1 MTVQE
6 AMQHHYELCERIK
19 RLADYEQAINNVY
32 AVCGTKDIVN
42 DGINNTILNGQFSPF
57 DVVAHISSVASAFLT
72 SDMPVTPE
80 MLHAGIDYAVEK
92 LKHTNGGVIAPL
104 KINPDDLPPNER
116 HN

>member
-42 DGINNTILNGQFSPF
+42 DGINNAIIAL
-57 DVVAHISSVASAFLT
+57 
-72 SDMPVTPE
+72 
-80 MLHAGIDYAVEK
+80 GITTEYSAVEYADALCK
-92 LKHTNGGVIAPL
+92 YVCETGELPQDIILKFFAAGAPH
-104 KINPDDLPPNER
+104 II
-116 HN
+116 